1 LIATMSPKDLP
12 NTLAALFGDAV
23 QALSP
28 GSYQVETEGFRLLV
42 LLSEAQDWLRVLIPI
57 APSGEA
63 LPFLEEILE
72 ANFDHTQEN
81 RYAIAQDL
89 LWGVFQQGME
99 ALTPESLTQAI
110 ERLVVLHQQGINE
123 AFRMF
128 TEKRVREIIRVAK
141 RQGQTLESTMQT
153 LSRFYEEGVM
163 GDVAD
168 NSDERSV
175 NLEAWRYQME
185 KLWDEVDP

>member
-1 LIATMSPKDLP
+1 
-12 NTLAALFGDAV
+12 
-23 QALSP
+23 
-28 GSYQVETEGFRLLV
+28 
-42 LLSEAQDWLRVLIPI
+42 
-57 APSGEA
+57 
-63 LPFLEEILE
+63 
-72 ANFDHTQEN
+72 
-81 RYAIAQDL
+81 
-89 LWGVFQQGME
+89 VFQQGMG

-168 NSDERSV
+168 SSDERSV
-175 NLEAWRYQME
+175 SLEAWRYQME